1 MAVMIGGFIPLI
13 TRFLMVLV
21 VSAAVVAVE
30 RAFVSRREVIS
41 PANDPILAR
50 KAFAWGMVVLSFHDC
65 VVSMAF
71 SSRCIDWYILA
82 A

>member
-1 MAVMIGGFIPLI
+1 MAVMIGGFIPPI
-13 TRFLMVLV
+13 TRFLMLLV

-41 PANDPILAR
+41 PANDSIFAR
-50 KAFAWGMVVLSFHDC
+50 KAFAWGIVVSSLHDC
-65 VVSMAF
+65 VEWMAF